1 MPDIT
6 IELDGA
12 GTATTGQALQAILEA
27 PDDPGQDAGPFRE
40 SASDTV
46 VPVVLFLAVALTYCA
61 KYFFAHRNRREMQA
75 TVRTALER
83 GAPLTPDLLERLGE
97 PLPAKK
103 NDLRRG
109 VIGVGLGLG
118 IGAFGLVIGEPDAV
132 RPMLAVGLVPL
143 LLGLAYLVLWRLNG
157 GER

>member
-12 GTATTGQALQAILEA
+12 ATGTTVEGLAAAVQAATAEH
-27 PDDPGQDAGPFRE
+27 DPGPPGGDDGII
-40 SASDTV
+40 
-46 VPVVLFLAVALTYCA
+46 VPVVLFIAIALTWCA
-61 KYFFAHRNRREMQA
+61 KYFFAHRTRQETQA
-75 TVRTALER
+75 TVRAALER
-83 GAPLTPDLLERLGE
+83 GTPLTPELLERLGE
-97 PLPAKK
+97 PAAPKR

-118 IGAFGLVIGEPDAV
+118 LGAFGFIVGEPDAV

-143 LLGLAYLVLWRLNG
+143 LLGLAYLVLWRLG
-157 GER
+157 GDR